1 MYTENMKTE
10 IFIVRHGQ
18 TAMNHAKLLQGRSDI
33 PLNETGIRQAEK
45 TGDYFVREGI
55 HFDHVFSSPLHRAV
69 ETAEAIVKGACRVET
84 DERLLEM
91 DYGPYEGISLVN
103 PPEEITYF
111 FSDFTNH
118 AAPEGM
124 EQLAS
129 VVKRLGE
136 FLEEIRSSHL
146 SGNILISTH
155 AIAMKGALEYLSPKS
170 HGSYWSKYIGNCA
183 VYVSEL
189 DETGYSVPFE
199 VNTESRQSDG

>member
-1 MYTENMKTE
+1 MKTAVY
-10 IFIVRHGQ
+10 IVRHGQ

-33 PLNETGIRQAEK
+33 PLNETGILQAEK
-45 TGDYFVREGI
+45 AGEYFRREGI
-55 HFDHVFSSPLHRAV
+55 RFDYVFSSPLVRAV
-69 ETAEAIVKGACRVET
+69 QTAEAMSQDDCPVQT

-103 PPEEITYF
+103 PPAEITYF

-118 AAPEGM
+118 PAPEGM

-136 FLEEIRSSHL
+136 FLEEILSSHL

-189 DETGYSVPFE
+189 DETGYSVSFE
-199 VNTESRQSDG
+199 VNTERRQSDG